1 MLDIQAKCNNANI
14 AIKFFPP
21 ILLHHLIHLHGCE
34 FATIVIKYYP
44 KLLMFWDVQLITDIE
59 TFHMNLCNAYNKELA
74 LKNHL
79 MNVIIAHLS
88 RKVRHLCLG
97 SSTSS

>member
-1 MLDIQAKCNNANI
+1 MLDIQAKCDNTNI
-14 AIKFFPP
+14 ATKFLPP
-21 ILLHHLIHLHGCE
+21 ILPYHLVHLRSYE
-34 FATIVIKYYP
+34 FVAIVIKYDP

-59 TFHMNLCNAYNKELA
+59 TSQMNFHDAYNKELA

-88 RKVRHLCLG
+88 KKVGHLCLG
-97 SSTSS
+97 NSTF